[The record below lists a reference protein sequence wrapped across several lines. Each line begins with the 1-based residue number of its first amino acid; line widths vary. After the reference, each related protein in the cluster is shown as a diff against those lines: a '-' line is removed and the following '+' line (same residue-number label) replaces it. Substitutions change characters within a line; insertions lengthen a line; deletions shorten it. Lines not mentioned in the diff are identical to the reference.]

1 LWIFEVNLMI
11 FGFGKRPSMMDRAM
25 VQMEPSQKKPVVGL
39 IMAAGRSERFDP
51 TGERSK
57 LLADI
62 DGMPTLGLSISS
74 MTAVLDDVI
83 VVVRRGIQRE
93 AIERIV
99 KAFGAHSVICE
110 DAASGM
116 GHSIAWGISQAQALY
131 DPRAIVIGLADMPL
145 VSSMTISALVS
156 HIREPH
162 EIAVPRFNG
171 DWGNPV
177 AFGSD
182 HFEALGRLSGDRGAR
197 SIIEKKT
204 PLFVDVDDAGILQD
218 IDTVQDL
225 KRLNKQL

>member
-1 LWIFEVNLMI
+1 MI
-11 FGFGKRPSMMDRAM
+11 FGFGKKPSMLDRAM
-25 VQMEPSQKKPVVGL
+25 AQNDTSQKKPVVGL
-39 IMAAGRSERFDP
+39 IMAAGRGERFDS

-83 VVVRRGIQRE
+83 VVVRRGIARE
-93 AIERIV
+93 AIESIV
-99 KAFGAHSVICE
+99 QTFGARSVICE

-116 GHSIAWGISQAQALY
+116 GHSIAWGVSQAQALY
-131 DPRAIVIGLADMPL
+131 DPRGIVIGLADMPF

-162 EIAVPRFNG
+162 EIAVPRYNG

-177 AFGSD
+177 AFGSN
-182 HFEALGRLSGDRGAR
+182 HFEALGRLNGDRGAR
-197 SIIEKKT
+197 SIIEKKS

-225 KRLNKQL
+225 KRLNKKL

>member
-1 LWIFEVNLMI
+1 MI
-11 FGFGKRPSMMDRAM
+11 FGFGKKPSMLDRAM
-25 VQMEPSQKKPVVGL
+25 AQPDTSQKKPVVGL

-93 AIERIV
+93 AIESIV
-99 KAFGAHSVICE
+99 KAFGAQSVICE

-116 GHSIAWGISQAQALY
+116 GHSIAWGISHAQAIF
-131 DPRAIVIGLADMPL
+131 DPRGIVIGLADMPF
-145 VSSMTISALVS
+145 VSSMTIGTLVS

-162 EIAVPRFNG
+162 AIAVPRYNG
-171 DWGNPV
+171 EWGNPV

-182 HFEALGRLSGDRGAR
+182 HFEALGRLNGDRGAR
-197 SIIEKKT
+197 SIIEQKS
-204 PLFVDVDDAGILQD
+204 PLFVDVDDAGILED